1 MGTVPMGTGEL
12 RRIHSLVVWMSGPVE
27 RSMTVSAP
35 QRVAQVSLATS
46 SSMEEVT
53 AELPM
58 LALTFTRNRRPMT
71 IGSDSGWFTLAGRMA
86 RPCGQLLSHDLGLDA
101 LPGGGEGHLLG
112 DAALPGVVQL
122 GDRIHRTAR
131 RGRGTRPGKDAGP
144 PSARRTAARPS
155 SRRLTGR
162 PS

>member
-1 MGTVPMGTGEL
+1 MGTVPIGTGEL

-86 RPCGQLLSHDLGLDA
+86 RPSASSWRTTSGST
-101 LPGGGEGHLLG
+101 PSRV
-112 DAALPGVVQL
+112 AAKAISSVM
-122 GDRIHRTAR
+122 
-131 RGRGTRPGKDAGP
+131 RPCRA
-144 PSARRTAARPS
+144 
-155 SRRLTGR
+155 
-162 PS
+162 